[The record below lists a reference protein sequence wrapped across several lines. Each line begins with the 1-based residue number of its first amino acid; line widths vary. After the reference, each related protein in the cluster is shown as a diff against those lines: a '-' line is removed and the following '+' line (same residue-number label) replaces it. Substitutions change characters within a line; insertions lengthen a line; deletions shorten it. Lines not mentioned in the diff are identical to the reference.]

1 MKILLIGE
9 YSNVHW
15 TLAEGLRTL
24 GHEVC
29 VVSDGDRWKS
39 YPRDI
44 SIVRRWRTSA
54 NPFKRGLGTV
64 LYLLRL
70 LWVMRRLK
78 GYDVVQLINPVFFD
92 LKAERI
98 MPFYRYIRRHNG
110 KLFLGAFGIDKYW
123 VKAGLNCTTFRYSD
137 FNIGSQL
144 RHNTDNDIMIRDWL
158 HGPKG
163 NLNDRIASDCD
174 GIVAGLYEY
183 YASYSLYFADKL
195 TFIPFPINTDN
206 ITPTVRTATDGVV
219 KFFVGVQRE
228 RSAYKGTD
236 IMLNALHRVEA
247 DHSNHCQVTVVE
259 SVPFQQYIQLLNQ
272 AHVQLDQ
279 LYSYTPSMNALQAM
293 AQGMV
298 VVSGGEPESYAII
311 SEQELRPIVNVQPD
325 EDDVHRQLLNLVQ
338 HPELIEQLSRQSIEY
353 IRRHHS
359 HTIVAAQYVEYYKQQ
374 MTDNHN
380 TKQI

>member
-1 MKILLIGE
+1 MKILLLGE

-15 TLAEGLRTL
+15 TLAEGLRAL

-29 VVSDGDRWKS
+29 VVSDGDRWKG

-54 NPFKRGLGTV
+54 NPFKRGLGAV

-78 GYDVVQLINPVFFD
+78 GYDVVQLINPVFID
-92 LKAERI
+92 LKPQRI
-98 MPFYRYIRRHNG
+98 MPFYRYLRRHNG

-123 VKAGLNCTTFRYSD
+123 VKAGLDCTTFRYSD
-137 FNIGSQL
+137 FNIGSEL
-144 RHNTDNDIMIRDWL
+144 RHNADNDIMIRDWL

-163 NLNDRIASDCD
+163 ELNDRIANDSD

-183 YASYSLYFADKL
+183 YASYNPYFADKL
-195 TFIPFPINTDN
+195 TFIPFPIVVDESRQKL
-206 ITPTVRTATDGVV
+206 RTATDGVV

-236 IMLNALHRVEA
+236 IMLSALRRVEA
-247 DHSNHCQVTVVE
+247 AHPDHCQVTVVE

-311 SEQELRPIVNVQPD
+311 GEQELRPIVNVQPD
-325 EDDVHRQLLNLVQ
+325 EESVYQQLLNLVQ

-359 HTIVAAQYVEYYKQQ
+359 HTAVAKQYVELYNKTIKQ
-374 MTDNHN
+374 
-380 TKQI
+380 

>member
-1 MKILLIGE
+1 MKILLVGE

-15 TLAEGLRTL
+15 TLAEGLRAL

-29 VVSDGDRWKS
+29 VVSDGDRWKG

-54 NPFKRGLGTV
+54 NPFKRGLGAV

-78 GYDVVQLINPVFFD
+78 GYDVVQLINPVFID
-92 LKAERI
+92 LKPQRI
-98 MPFYRYIRRHNG
+98 VPFYRYLRRHNG

-123 VKAGLNCTTFRYSD
+123 VKAGLDCTTFRYSD

-144 RHNTDNDIMIRDWL
+144 RHNTDNEIMIRDWL
-158 HGPKG
+158 NGPKG
-163 NLNDRIASDCD
+163 ELNDHIATDCD
-174 GIVAGLYEY
+174 GIIAGLYEY
-183 YASYSLYFADKL
+183 YASYQPYFANKL
-195 TFIPFPINTDN
+195 QFIAFPINTDN
-206 ITPTVRTATDGVV
+206 ITITVRKATDGVV

-236 IMLNALHRVEA
+236 IMLRALRQVEA
-247 DHSNHCQVTVVE
+247 AHPDHCQVTVVE

-272 AHVQLDQ
+272 SHVQLDQ

-311 SEQELRPIVNVQPD
+311 GEHELSPIVNVQPD
-325 EDDVHRQLLNLVQ
+325 EEDVRQQLTNLVE
-338 HPELIEQLSRQSIEY
+338 HPELIEVLSCQSIEY
-353 IRRHHS
+353 IRRHHAHVS
-359 HTIVAAQYVEYYKQQ
+359 VAQQYLEYYK
-374 MTDNHN
+374 N
-380 TKQI
+380 TK

>member
-1 MKILLIGE
+1 MKILLLGE

-15 TLAEGLRTL
+15 TLAEGLRAL

-29 VVSDGDRWKS
+29 VVSDGDRWKG

-44 SIVRRWRTSA
+44 SIV
-54 NPFKRGLGTV
+54 KRGLGAV

-70 LWVMRRLK
+70 LWVMPRMH
-78 GYDVVQLINPVFFD
+78 GYDVVQIINPVFID
-92 LKAERI
+92 LKPQRI
-98 MPFYRYIRRHNG
+98 MPFYRYLRRHNG
-110 KLFLGAFGIDKYW
+110 KIFMGAFGIDKYW
-123 VKAGLNCTTFRYSD
+123 VKAGLDCTTFRYSD

-144 RHNTDNDIMIRDWL
+144 RHNTDNEVMIRDWL
-158 HGPKG
+158 NGPKG
-163 NLNDRIASDCD
+163 ELNDRIAADCD
-174 GIVAGLYEY
+174 GIIAGLYEY
-183 YASYSLYFADKL
+183 YASYKSYFADKL
-195 TFIPFPINTDN
+195 TFIPFPINIGN
-206 ITPTVRTATDGVV
+206 ITTTVRTATDGVV

-228 RSAYKGTD
+228 RSVYKGTD
-236 IMLNALHRVEA
+236 IMLSALRRVEA
-247 DHSNHCQVTVVE
+247 AHPDHCQVTVVE

-311 SEQELRPIVNVQPD
+311 GEQELRPIVNVQPD
-325 EDDVHRQLLNLVQ
+325 EDDVHSQLLNLVQ

-359 HTIVAAQYVEYYKQQ
+359 HTAVAKQYVELYNKTIKQ
-374 MTDNHN
+374 
-380 TKQI
+380 